1 MIVAHA
7 KYAKCSLRMGLIQYG
22 RIGINRFYTP
32 TNRILKRIKSM
43 TITLNGKENSKYE
56 EPILVDELLSCLNL
70 TNTPV
75 LVELNGT
82 ALRKSEFSTTT
93 IDDGAIIEIIQIAAG
108 G

>member
-1 MIVAHA
+1 
-7 KYAKCSLRMGLIQYG
+7 
-22 RIGINRFYTP
+22 
-32 TNRILKRIKSM
+32 M
-43 TITLNGKENSKYE
+43 TKITLNGKENSKYE
-56 EPILVDELLSCLNL
+56 EPILVDKLLSCLNL

-82 ALRKSEFSTTT
+82 ALRKSEFSTTN

>member
-1 MIVAHA
+1 
-7 KYAKCSLRMGLIQYG
+7 
-22 RIGINRFYTP
+22 
-32 TNRILKRIKSM
+32 M

-56 EPILVDELLSCLNL
+56 EPILVDELLSCLNF

-75 LVELNGT
+75 LIELNGI
-82 ALRKSEFSTTT
+82 ALRNSEYSTTT